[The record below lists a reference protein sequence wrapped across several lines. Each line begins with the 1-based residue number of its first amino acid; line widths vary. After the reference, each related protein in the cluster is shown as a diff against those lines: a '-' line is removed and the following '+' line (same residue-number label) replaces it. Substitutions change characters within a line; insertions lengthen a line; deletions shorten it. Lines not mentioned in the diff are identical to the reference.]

1 MHVTDTF
8 GLVYFGVIRKDA
20 ATTSLLPK
28 SRKKQDL
35 FLMDEL
41 LRKSKKLTGFSH
53 LMWWFP
59 SEIQPVIELLF
70 KNKPLD
76 QDVSGLLTLIMFAGI
91 GSNEDVYFR
100 DEIVASVFLS
110 APKNPWYDSQQNLS
124 SFLFGIT
131 LDDVRKLSMIR
142 TILTLLTNF
151 YICRVPGF

>member
-20 ATTSLLPK
+20 ATTSLSPK

-53 LMWWFP
+53 LMWWLP

-142 TILTLLTNF
+142 TILTFLTNF